1 MDQEQQTT
9 TTRTTNTADDA
20 AGVERR
26 SVVTSRRVDSA
37 VVAQRVVWYIAG
49 FIITFLVLR
58 VALLLLAANQGNFF
72 VDLVYGVGG
81 FFAAPFSGIFGSPT
95 LGQSYFDTAS
105 VVAIVVYAL
114 LAWGIA
120 KAFTLG
126 GSREV

>member
-9 TTRTTNTADDA
+9 EVRTTEVQDGATDVQRQTVA
-20 AGVERR
+20 
-26 SVVTSRRVDSA
+26 TSRREDGA
-37 VVAQRVVWYIAG
+37 VVAQRVIWYLAG
-49 FIITFLVLR
+49 FIITFLALR
-58 VALLLLAANQGNFF
+58 VLLLLLAANQGNVF
-72 VDLVYGVGG
+72 VDLVYGIGG

-95 LGQSYFDTAS
+95 FGQSYFDTAS